1 MRSIQLAP
9 EPASSKVDRGRRVS
23 AMLAIGA
30 AHGRGSSTCDRRG
43 DRAVSQ
49 ECKSQWET
57 SGGGGSSWKGS
68 PDCRWRRARSGR
80 ASILM
85 GCGPSPPRR
94 SPADVTTSPASRST
108 SSSPVVPVFWNHLD
122 SEKEMACARETAH
135 GEAWSPCAFR
145 SASSAEHAGALGTQG
160 TLHSRGGGPKAQKW
174 GRWTGAS
181 KGFG

>member
-1 MRSIQLAP
+1 MS
-9 EPASSKVDRGRRVS
+9 RGLGDVYKRQI
-23 AMLAIGA
+23 LAIA
-30 AHGRGSSTCDRRG
+30 AGHASGSSTCDRSG

-94 SPADVTTSPASRST
+94 SPADVTTSPASRSI
-108 SSSPVVPVFWNHLD
+108 SSSSVRRLIHKPSDQEVEFALRSWTRTHGAGVRVFFSRL
-122 SEKEMACARETAH
+122 REQ
-135 GEAWSPCAFR
+135 PCRCKLMPADL
-145 SASSAEHAGALGTQG
+145 ELLGAGRPRGPNMT
-160 TLHSRGGGPKAQKW
+160 TLR
-174 GRWTGAS
+174 TL
-181 KGFG
+181 

>member
-1 MRSIQLAP
+1 MEGSSTGACSTEDLRAVASETVSDAGSGLRKFEVADARLSRAFMRSIWLAP
-9 EPASSKVDRGRRVS
+9 EPACSRAGRRRRAS
-23 AMLAIGA
+23 AMPVIVA

-94 SPADVTTSPASRST
+94 SPADVTTSPASKST
-108 SSSPVVPVFWNHLD
+108 SSSPGERVWQNFLD
-122 SEKEMACARETAH
+122 SEKEMELALASMH
-135 GEAWSPCAFR
+135 GD
-145 SASSAEHAGALGTQG
+145 H
-160 TLHSRGGGPKAQKW
+160 
-174 GRWTGAS
+174 
-181 KGFG
+181 

>member
-1 MRSIQLAP
+1 MEGSSTSACATESLQAVASETVAVAGSGLRKFEVTDARLSRASMRSIQLAP

-94 SPADVTTSPASRST
+94 SPTDVTTSPASKST
-108 SSSPVVPVFWNHLD
+108 SSSPGEPVP
-122 SEKEMACARETAH
+122 
-135 GEAWSPCAFR
+135 
-145 SASSAEHAGALGTQG
+145 
-160 TLHSRGGGPKAQKW
+160 
-174 GRWTGAS
+174 
-181 KGFG
+181 